1 MCFPVA
7 FSTSA
12 IFFVQSKNGSVD
24 STQEQLS
31 KTFAN
36 CDAVIACPGS
46 RQSGIA
52 KTCGLG
58 ARKAK
63 SWRKMIGKP
72 GVYFCTVRKKRLFP

>member
-1 MCFPVA
+1 MCFSVA

-12 IFFVQSKNGSVD
+12 IFFSNQKMGRLIQL
-24 STQEQLS
+24 QEQLS

-63 SWRKMIGKP
+63 S
-72 GVYFCTVRKKRLFP
+72 

>member
-1 MCFPVA
+1 MFP
-7 FSTSA
+7 SC
-12 IFFVQSKNGSVD
+12 IFPQVLLFFFKSKNGSVD
-24 STQEQLS
+24 SKQEQLS

-63 SWRKMIGKP
+63 S
-72 GVYFCTVRKKRLFP
+72 

>member
-1 MCFPVA
+1 MGRL
-7 FSTSA
+7 
-12 IFFVQSKNGSVD
+12 IQL
-24 STQEQLS
+24 QEQLS

-63 SWRKMIGKP
+63 SWRKMTGKP
-72 GVYFCTVRKKRLFP
+72 GVYFCTVSKKRLFP

>member
-1 MCFPVA
+1 MLFV
-7 FSTSA
+7 
-12 IFFVQSKNGSVD
+12 FFFKSKNGSVD

-58 ARKAK
+58 ARKAR
-63 SWRKMIGKP
+63 S
-72 GVYFCTVRKKRLFP
+72 